1 MEPKLLD
8 LNIPGIFYPMI
19 FLVLVLIISL
29 IVVFFNINIGETK
42 TKVDTAVAANVL
54 ITLFVCLIIL
64 GICISIIPSFKD
76 IGKLFQQIYNVTYV
90 ILFTIFVIL
99 FFTLM
104 PDKTIDKYA
113 FIIVPMSI
121 ALGMFTYYKS
131 LSYNYVSNYNLN
143 YERIKMMI
151 LLFCLLTT
159 SIVYYNVDPGGLIT
173 KYFGYSLV
181 LTIVLLAFG
190 LLYLLVLMTFPD
202 FTNTKT
208 PEKTNLLDYFT
219 KFSGYGTIL
228 YLLFLIV
235 ITILISTYPGGFFNK
250 KNKTQVAVVLLL
262 VLLISILWGVLLIS
276 NLFPEFAGNGT
287 INHNFDFFKRVLLLL
302 FGIIISSLLI
312 VWIVYNVQ
320 QLSGRMGWTSFILNL
335 LLVIAIFAMMY
346 KTINTQFPKGNAQ
359 KNALFSVIMNTI
371 FYIPCVF
378 TNVFDYIM
386 SIFIG
391 NYDSNTTGYLALS
404 TLIIILLVMYFS
416 YPFLYNK
423 INLQGGKQLVNAPIP
438 INTSQDYGT
447 YETLNDD
454 NKEMTTEDK
463 IYNYNYAISFWFYID
478 ALPPNTNSSYKTY
491 TSLLN
496 YANKP
501 NVLYN
506 AEKNTLIITTNQKDL
521 QATTENKFIQFV
533 EGDVDNRILY
543 ENNNVL
549 LQRWNNIIINYNGG
563 VLDVF
568 INGELQRSNIG
579 VLPYYTL
586 DALTIGTNDGISGKI
601 CNVVYFSKS
610 LTHNN
615 MFYLY
620 NMVKDENPP
629 IPKKSN
635 VYIIK

>member
-19 FLVLVLIISL
+19 FLILVLIISL
-29 IVVFFNINIGETK
+29 IIVFFNISIGETK
-42 TKVDTAVAANVL
+42 QKADKAVTANVL
-54 ITLFVCLIIL
+54 ITLFVCLIIV
-64 GICISIIPSFKD
+64 GICISIFPSFKD
-76 IGKLFQQIYNVTYV
+76 IGKLFQQINNVTYV
-90 ILFTIFVIL
+90 ILYTIFVIL
-99 FFTLM
+99 FYALF
-104 PDKTIDKYA
+104 PDKIMDKYA
-113 FIIVPMSI
+113 FVIVPISMLI
-121 ALGMFTYYKS
+121 GIITYYKS
-131 LSYNYVSNYNLN
+131 LSNSYVSNFNIN
-143 YERIKMMI
+143 YERIKMLI

-173 KYFGYSLV
+173 KYFGYSLI
-181 LTIVLLAFG
+181 LTILLLAFG
-190 LLYLLVLMTFPD
+190 ILYLIVLMTFPD
-202 FTNTKT
+202 FTSTSR
-208 PEKTNLLDYFT
+208 KTNFMDYFT

-228 YLLFLIV
+228 YVLFLIG

-250 KNKTQVAVVLLL
+250 ENKTQVAAVLVI
-262 VLLISILWGVLLIS
+262 VLLISILWGVLIIS
-276 NLFPEFAGNGT
+276 NLFPEFATNGT
-287 INHNFDFFKRVLLLL
+287 ITNHFDFFKRTLLLL
-302 FGIIISSLLI
+302 FGIIISSLI
-312 VWIVYNVQ
+312 IAWIVYNVQ
-320 QLSGRMGWTSFILNL
+320 HISGRMGWTSFILNL
-335 LLVIAIFAMMY
+335 LLVVAIFAMIY
-346 KTINTQFPKGNAQ
+346 KTINTQLPEGNAK
-359 KNALFSVIMNTI
+359 KNALFGVVINTL

-378 TNVFDYIM
+378 NSGFDSVM
-386 SIFIG
+386 SVFIG

-404 TLIIILLVMYFS
+404 GLIVMLLAMYFS
-416 YPFLYNK
+416 YPLLYNT

-454 NKEMTTEDK
+454 KKYD
-463 IYNYNYAISFWFYID
+463 YNYAISFWFYID
-478 ALPPNTNSSYKTY
+478 ALPPNTSPAYKTY

-506 AEKNTLIITTNQKDL
+506 AEKNTLIVTIKQKDL
-521 QATTENKFIQFV
+521 QANTENKFIQFV
-533 EGDVDNRILY
+533 EGDTDVRVLY
-543 ENNNVL
+543 ENNNIL

-568 INGELQRSNIG
+568 INGELQKSNVG
-579 VLPYYTL
+579 VVPYYTL
-586 DALTIGTNDGISGKI
+586 DALTIGNKDGIHGKI
-601 CNVVYFSKS
+601 CNVVYFNKS
-610 LTHNN
+610 LSHNN

>member
-19 FLVLVLIISL
+19 FLILVLIVSL
-29 IVVFFNINIGETK
+29 IVVFYNINIGNTK
-42 TKVDTAVAANVL
+42 TKADKVVTANIL
-54 ITLFVCLIIL
+54 ITLFVCLIIV
-64 GICISIIPSFKD
+64 GICVSIIPSFKD
-76 IGKLFQQIYNVTYV
+76 VGKLFQQIYNVTYV
-90 ILFTIFVIL
+90 ILYTIFVML
-99 FFTLM
+99 FYALM
-104 PDKTIDKYA
+104 PDKIMDKYA
-113 FIIVPMSI
+113 FLIVPISI
-121 ALGMFTYYKS
+121 LLGMITYYKS
-131 LSYNYVSNYNLN
+131 LSYSYVSNFNIN
-143 YERIKMMI
+143 YERIKMLI

-173 KYFGYSLV
+173 EYLGYSLI

-190 LLYLLVLMTFPD
+190 LLYLIVLMTFPD
-202 FTNTKT
+202 FTNTS
-208 PEKTNLLDYFT
+208 EKTNLLDYFT

-228 YLLFLIV
+228 YVIFLIS

-250 KNKTQVAVVLLL
+250 ENKTQVAAVVLI

-276 NLFPEFAGNGT
+276 NLFPEFATNGT
-287 INHNFDFFKRVLLLL
+287 ITHHFDFFKRTLLLL
-302 FGIIISSLLI
+302 FGIIISSLII

-320 QLSGRMGWTSFILNL
+320 HISGRMGWTSFMLNL
-335 LLVIAIFAMMY
+335 LLVIAIFAMIY
-346 KTINTQFPKGNAQ
+346 KTINTQLPQGNAQ
-359 KNALFSVIMNTI
+359 KNAIFSVIINTV

-378 TNVFDYIM
+378 NTGFDSIM
-386 SIFIG
+386 SVFIG
-391 NYDSNTTGYLALS
+391 NYDNNTTGYVALS
-404 TLIIILLVMYFS
+404 GLIVMLLAMYFS
-416 YPFLYNK
+416 YPLLYNT
-423 INLQGGKQLVNAPIP
+423 INLQGGKQLINAPIP

-454 NKEMTTEDK
+454 KKYD
-463 IYNYNYAISFWFYID
+463 YNYAISFWFYID
-478 ALPPNTNSSYKTY
+478 ALPPNTSSSYKTY
-491 TSLLN
+491 NSLLN

-506 AEKNTLIITTNQKDL
+506 AEKNTLIITIKQQDL
-521 QATTENKFIQFV
+521 QAKTDSKFIQFV
-533 EGDVDNRILY
+533 EGDTDNRILY
-543 ENNNVL
+543 ENNNIL

-568 INGELQRSNIG
+568 MNGELQQSNVG
-579 VLPYYTL
+579 VVPYYTL
-586 DALTIGTNDGISGKI
+586 DALTIGNNDGISGKI
-601 CNVVYFSKS
+601 CNVVYFNKS
-610 LTHNN
+610 LSHNN

>member
-19 FLVLVLIISL
+19 FLVLVLIVSL
-29 IVVFFNINIGETK
+29 IVVFYNINIGQTK
-42 TKVDTAVAANVL
+42 TKADKAVTANIL
-54 ITLFVCLIIL
+54 ITLFFCLIIL
-64 GICISIIPSFKD
+64 GICISILPSFKD

-90 ILFTIFVIL
+90 IFYTIFVIL
-99 FFTLM
+99 FFILF
-104 PDKTIDKYA
+104 PDKMLDKYA
-113 FIIVPMSI
+113 FVIVPISI
-121 ALGMFTYYKS
+121 VLGMITYYKS
-131 LSYNYVSNYNLN
+131 LSYSYVSSFNLN

-159 SIVYYNVDPGGLIT
+159 SIVYYNIDPGSLIT

-202 FTNTKT
+202 FTNTPGKA
-208 PEKTNLLDYFT
+208 NLLDYFT

-228 YLLFLIV
+228 YFLFLIV
-235 ITILISTYPGGFFNK
+235 MTILISTYPGGFFNK
-250 KNKTQVAVVLLL
+250 TNKTQVAVVLLL

-287 INHNFDFFKRVLLLL
+287 IHHNFDFFKRTLLLL

-312 VWIVYNVQ
+312 AWVVYNVQ
-320 QLSGRMGWTSFILNL
+320 NVSGRMGWTSFILNL
-335 LLVIAIFAMMY
+335 LLVIAIFAMIY
-346 KTINTQFPKGNAQ
+346 KTINTQFPQGNAQ
-359 KNALFSVIMNTI
+359 KNALFSVVMNTI
-371 FYIPCVF
+371 FYIPCLF
-378 TNVFDYIM
+378 NTGFDSIM
-386 SIFIG
+386 SVFIG
-391 NYDSNTTGYLALS
+391 NYDSNTNGYLALS
-404 TLIIILLVMYFS
+404 ALIITLLAMYFS
-416 YPFLYNK
+416 YPLIYNK
-423 INLQGGKQLVNAPIP
+423 INLQGGKQIVNAPIA

-447 YETLNDD
+447 YETLNDK
-454 NKEMTTEDK
+454 KEYD
-463 IYNYNYAISFWFYID
+463 YNYAISLWFYID

-496 YANKP
+496 YADKP
-501 NVLYN
+501 NILYN
-506 AEKNTLIITTNQKDL
+506 AEKNTLIITIKQKDL
-521 QATTENKFIQFV
+521 QKTTDNKYIQFV
-533 EGDVDNRILY
+533 EGETDNRVLY
-543 ENNNVL
+543 ENNKVL

-568 INGELQRSNIG
+568 MNGELQRSNVG
-579 VLPYYTL
+579 VLPYFTL
-586 DALTIGTNDGISGKI
+586 DALTIGNNDGISGKI
-601 CNVVYFSKS
+601 CNVVYFNKS
-610 LTHNN
+610 LSDNN

>member
-1 MEPKLLD
+1 MELKLLD
-8 LNIPGIFYPMI
+8 LNIPGIFYPML
-19 FLVLVLIISL
+19 FLILVLIVSL
-29 IVVFFNINIGETK
+29 VVVFYNINIGETK
-42 TKVDTAVAANVL
+42 TKSDKAVTANIL

-64 GICISIIPSFKD
+64 GICISILPSFTD

-90 ILFTIFVIL
+90 ILYTIFIIL
-99 FFTLM
+99 FFTLVS
-104 PDKTIDKYA
+104 DEIIDKYA
-113 FIIVPMSI
+113 FLIVPISI
-121 ALGMFTYYKS
+121 VLGMATYYKS
-131 LSYNYVSNYNLN
+131 LSYNYVTNFNLN
-143 YERIKMMI
+143 YERIKMLI
-151 LLFCLLTT
+151 LLFCFLTT
-159 SIVYYNVDPGGLIT
+159 SIVYYNIDPGGLIS

-202 FTNTKT
+202 FTNTSG
-208 PEKTNLLDYFT
+208 KTNLLDYFT

-228 YLLFLIV
+228 YLLFLTV
-235 ITILISTYPGGFFNK
+235 ITILISTYPGGFFKKTNK
-250 KNKTQVAVVLLL
+250 IQVAAVLLIT
-262 VLLISILWGVLLIS
+262 LLISILWGVLLIS

-287 INHNFDFFKRVLLLL
+287 INHNFDFFKRTLLLL

-312 VWIVYNVQ
+312 AWIVYNVQ
-320 QLSGRMGWTSFILNL
+320 HISGRMGWTSFILNL
-335 LLVIAIFAMMY
+335 LIVIAIFAMIY
-346 KTINTQFPKGNAQ
+346 KTINTQFPQGNTK
-359 KNALFSVIMNTI
+359 KNALVSVVMSTI

-378 TNVFDYIM
+378 NSVFDSIM
-386 SIFIG
+386 SVFIG

-404 TLIIILLVMYFS
+404 TLIIILLTMYFL
-416 YPFLYNK
+416 YPLLFNK
-423 INLQGGKQLVNAPIP
+423 INLQGGKQLVNTPIP
-438 INTSQDYGT
+438 INTSHDYGT

-454 NKEMTTEDK
+454 NKYD
-463 IYNYNYAISFWFYID
+463 YNYAISFWFYID

-506 AEKNTLIITTNQKDL
+506 AEKNTLIITIKQKDL
-521 QATTENKFIQFV
+521 QATTENKFIRFV
-533 EGDVDNRILY
+533 EGDTDNRILY
-543 ENNNVL
+543 ENKNVL

-568 INGELQRSNIG
+568 MNGELQRSNVG

-586 DALTIGTNDGISGKI
+586 DALTVGNNEGISGKI
-601 CNVVYFSKS
+601 CNVVYFNKS
-610 LTHNN
+610 LTDNN

>member
-29 IVVFFNINIGETK
+29 IVVFYNINIGETNK
-42 TKVDTAVAANVL
+42 KATKALAANIL
-54 ITLFVCLIIL
+54 IPLFVCLIIL
-64 GICISIIPSFKD
+64 GICISILPSFKD

-90 ILFTIFVIL
+90 IFFTISIIL
-99 FFTLM
+99 FFTLI
-104 PDKTIDKYA
+104 PDKIIDKYA
-113 FIIVPMSI
+113 FVIVPISMVI
-121 ALGMFTYYKS
+121 GMITYYKS
-131 LSYNYVSNYNLN
+131 LSYSYVSNFNLN

-159 SIVYYNVDPGGLIT
+159 SIVYYNIDPGGLIT

-202 FTNTKT
+202 FTNT
-208 PEKTNLLDYFT
+208 PGKTNLLDYFT

-228 YLLFLIV
+228 YFLFLTV

-250 KNKTQVAVVLLL
+250 KNKTQIGVVLIL

-287 INHNFDFFKRVLLLL
+287 VNHNFDFFKRTLLLL

-312 VWIVYNVQ
+312 AWVVYNVQ
-320 QLSGRMGWTSFILNL
+320 NVSGRMGWTSFILNL
-335 LLVIAIFAMMY
+335 LLVIAIFAMIY
-346 KTINTQFPKGNAQ
+346 KTINTQFPQGNAQ
-359 KNALFSVIMNTI
+359 KNAVFSVVMNTL
-371 FYIPCVF
+371 FYIPCLF
-378 TNVFDYIM
+378 NSGFD
-386 SIFIG
+386 SIASFFIG

-404 TLIIILLVMYFS
+404 ALIIVLLVIYFS
-416 YPFLYNK
+416 YPLLYNT
-423 INLQGGKQLVNAPIP
+423 INLQGGKQLVNAPIA
-438 INTSQDYGT
+438 IDTSQDYGT

-454 NKEMTTEDK
+454 KKYD
-463 IYNYNYAISFWFYID
+463 YNYAISFWFYID

-496 YANKP
+496 YADKP
-501 NVLYN
+501 NILYN

-521 QATTENKFIQFV
+521 QATTDNKFMEFV
-533 EGDVDNRILY
+533 KDKTDERILY
-543 ENNNVL
+543 ENNKVL

-568 INGELQRSNIG
+568 MNGELQRSNVG

-586 DALTIGTNDGISGKI
+586 DALTIGNNDGISGKI
-601 CNVVYFSKS
+601 CNVVYFNKS
-610 LTHNN
+610 LNNNN